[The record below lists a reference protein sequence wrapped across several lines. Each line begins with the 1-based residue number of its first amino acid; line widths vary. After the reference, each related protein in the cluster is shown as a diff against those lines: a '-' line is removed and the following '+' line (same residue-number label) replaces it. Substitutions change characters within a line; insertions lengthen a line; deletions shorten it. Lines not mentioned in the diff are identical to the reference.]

1 MAKMGRPKV
10 DTMAVMVRLHSD
22 VVKQIDNVRRNEEDL
37 PTRPEMIRRII
48 DDWFDKK
55 VKKREN

>member
-10 DTMAVMVRLHSD
+10 DTQAVMLRLHRD
-22 VVKQIDNVRRNEEDL
+22 VVKQIDNVRKEEEDL

-48 DDWFDKK
+48 DDWMAKNIK
-55 VKKREN
+55 N